1 MSGACPELASSPDDR
16 DPSAG
21 EVHRGVDPAVPGADR
36 TAVHMRLAMAYA
48 MEGLLKA
55 LGRFQETDEEYL
67 ARVAPYLD
75 NEGRAR
81 VQEALSERLTKGGI
95 AVPPGGD
102 S

>member
-1 MSGACPELASSPDDR
+1 MSASPKDGAAAAAHDLN
-16 DPSAG
+16 G
-21 EVHRGVDPAVPGADR
+21 GAVQ
-36 TAVHMRLAMAYA
+36 VAYD
-48 MEGLLKA
+48 LL
-55 LGRFQETDEEYL
+55 RETDEEYL
-67 ARVAPYLD
+67 ARVTPYLD

>member
-1 MSGACPELASSPDDR
+1 MSASPKDGAAAAAHDLNGGAVQVAYDLLSVLGDEARAS
-16 DPSAG
+16 AT
-21 EVHRGVDPAVPGADR
+21 VIW
-36 TAVHMRLAMAYA
+36 
-48 MEGLLKA
+48 EGK
-55 LGRFQETDEEYL
+55 LGHFRCYVTDEEYL
-67 ARVAPYLD
+67 ARVTPYLD